1 MEPDREGSSE
11 PDKGL
16 RRVIVAITGAGVAFC
31 LVTVA
36 IYYKMAHVSANG
48 WAHGGPAT
56 LAAGMAGLFSG
67 GLAALVVLILLLR
80 WR

>member
-1 MEPDREGSSE
+1 MDPDCEHRSE
-11 PDKGL
+11 SDGGL
-16 RRVIVAITGAGVAFC
+16 RRVAVAVASAVATFC
-31 LVTVA
+31 LVSIAV
-36 IYYKMAHVSANG
+36 YYKMADVSVNG

-80 WR
+80 RR